1 MDRTVG
7 SFKSF
12 IRTVPPNPSTLS
24 DVSPLTPG
32 SQTLYPLIMPS
43 PLKQLDTDVNFTPWI
58 APTEW
63 DSIPPAQP
71 VPVSATRECSP
82 LIPEPSPSIGSIR
95 TESWSWSAETSDFK
109 PAPLRPVRQYS
120 DPASNQPTR
129 ELSRSSSHGKALDTL
144 ISPTF
149 STPCADVIYQ
159 TSNDSRRA
167 KAYVSLGIM
176 WPRETK
182 TGCEYWSATPDE
194 DSTTRI
200 SPALRGKKLPP
211 LYRASPLLDDECE
224 DEELSDKLLLLGF
237 SQDYHGVLAD
247 QYYECRAL
255 RPRSSVRNV
264 TSTGLSMCGCIPI
277 PKFRSRTYKSMSEQP
292 AGRKTS
298 NVRRK
303 SKKRSLW
310 TPLQHVDREDQQ
322 PSVDEETPPRFTK
335 GSTTSHQKSVSV
347 VPFQAKGQ
355 GTNKSRARSI
365 EHTETE
371 KPSHISQRTASDS
384 SSQGYRSVLFR
395 LPRGFALVRL
405 SSATTSHSEAT
416 NSCDALPSEH
426 ERQKSSAVSDYPWR
440 RSSWYNSSPPTSPTA
455 LEFPPPLPVYAS
467 QIPRSQ
473 SVGSS
478 PYLASKTW
486 VEEAHEERLPDE
498 EGNRNSNGLVKR
510 ARDVRDTWR
519 RHQRD
524 TRQDKLKRSIR
535 VVGLVDPTLAAG
547 YEKSWGRRDGDDSS
561 D

>member
-1 MDRTVG
+1 MDRTVE

-32 SQTLYPLIMPS
+32 SQTLYPLIIPS
-43 PLKQLDTDVNFTPWI
+43 PPKQMDTDVNFTPWM

-63 DSIPPAQP
+63 NTTPSAQP
-71 VPVSATRECSP
+71 VPVSAPRECSP
-82 LIPEPSPSIGSIR
+82 LIPEPSPSVGSIR
-95 TESWSWSAETSDFK
+95 TESWSWPAETSEFE
-109 PAPLRPVRQYS
+109 PAPLRPVYGCS

-129 ELSRSSSHGKALDTL
+129 KLSRSSSHRKGLDTL

-159 TSNDSRRA
+159 TSNDLRRA

-176 WPRETK
+176 WPREMK

-211 LYRASPLLDDECE
+211 LYRTSPFLDDECE
-224 DEELSDKLLLLGF
+224 DEELSDRLQLLSF

-255 RPRSSVRNV
+255 RPRSSVRTV
-264 TSTGLSMCGCIPI
+264 TSTGLSLCGCIPI
-277 PKFRSRTYKSMSEQP
+277 PRFRSRTHKSMSEHP

-298 NVRRK
+298 NLRKK

-310 TPLQHVDREDQQ
+310 TPLQHISRGDRQ
-322 PSVDEETPPRFTK
+322 PSLDEGIPPRFTK
-335 GSTTSHQKSVSV
+335 GSTASHQKCVSSVPS
-347 VPFQAKGQ
+347 QAKGQ
-355 GTNKSRARSI
+355 GINKSRAGSI
-365 EHTETE
+365 KHTETE
-371 KPSHISQRTASDS
+371 KPSHISQGTASDS

-405 SSATTSHSEAT
+405 SSATTSHSET
-416 NSCDALPSEH
+416 TSSCDALPSEH

-440 RSSWYNSSPPTSPTA
+440 RSSWYNSSLPTSPTA

-473 SVGSS
+473 SGASS

-486 VEEAHEERLPDE
+486 VEETHDEGLPDE

-535 VVGLVDPTLAAG
+535 VVGLVDPTLAAS
-547 YEKSWGRRDGDDSS
+547 YEKSWGR
-561 D
+561 